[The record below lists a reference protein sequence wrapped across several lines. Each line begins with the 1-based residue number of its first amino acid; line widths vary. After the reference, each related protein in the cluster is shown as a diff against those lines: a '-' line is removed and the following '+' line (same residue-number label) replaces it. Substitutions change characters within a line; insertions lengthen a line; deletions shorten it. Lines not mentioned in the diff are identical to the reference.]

1 MDSLGWAR
9 ELIDA
14 PDLEA
19 LGAVIY
25 RRLRGYTANGVP
37 DSERALAERIAF
49 EHQARHYMAR
59 AHERDFE
66 FARRFEYFAS
76 HWVDFVDQNKAG
88 EEALDRL
95 SRKQEYERG
104 RTEATTAV
112 AQGWLPVAA
121 PATSPSNSSVPVQPA
136 ATAPVNLSHEV
147 HQAIDAIVQGELE
160 KRVAALNA
168 VAPVTAAQR
177 GTPPAAAPQAPGV
190 PPARPRLSEA
200 LALYLA
206 PPGKK
211 RRHKTRG
218 RKDAEAIIRFA
229 IDFLGDPVFDNIT
242 LKDWDRLD
250 EAMTD
255 IPHPTNVP
263 DTDRGSLH
271 LRYLYAQKHG
281 WKDLV
286 RASVTTVED
295 RYQGSLGKFI
305 GWAIRENHYR
315 GEAPKFEC
323 MDDENLAALP
333 RDAFDDEELIKL
345 ISLALF
351 TGSSGGFRVFK
362 PGKYFVQSHIYWAYL
377 ILILSGM
384 RPGEVGQLKCADL
397 VTDGENYF
405 FDLRPFNARKGR
417 VAIKDLRLLKT
428 NNSGRVVPI
437 HPLLIE
443 LGLLDRMNDLMALGE
458 TQLFPEWQK
467 YIRPDG
473 AVRWSQPISKSWQYV
488 KTLLNTTRA
497 DVTLYSA
504 RHLMADWLDAAGIA
518 QRTRDRILGHASTV
532 PNRYGRKGMLSPEQV
547 KAIEEISPPVV
558 KAMRK
563 ILMTAKDKADRGE
576 LIVLKPWIA
585 AAKRRVSETK
595 KN

>member
-1 MDSLGWAR
+1 MDNLGWAR
-9 ELIDA
+9 ELVDA
-14 PDLEA
+14 PDLQA
-19 LGAVIY
+19 IGTVID
-25 RRLRGYTANGVP
+25 RRLQSYTAKGVP
-37 DSERALAERIAF
+37 DTERALAERIAF

-59 AHERDFE
+59 ANARG
-66 FARRFEYFAS
+66 FALSQRFEWFATR
-76 HWVDFVDQNKAG
+76 WVNFVNQNKAG
-88 EEALDRL
+88 EENLGRL
-95 SRKQEYERG
+95 SRQQEYERG
-104 RTEATTAV
+104 RTEATTAA
-112 AQGWLPVAA
+112 AQGWLQVAVA
-121 PATSPSNSSVPVQPA
+121 PATSPTIGSMPAQPA
-136 ATAPVNLSHEV
+136 ASAPVNLSHEV
-147 HQAIDAIVQGELE
+147 HQAIDAIVQIELG
-160 KRVAALNA
+160 KRVAGLKAL
-168 VAPVTAAQR
+168 APAPAAQESA
-177 GTPPAAAPQAPGV
+177 PPAAAPQTPA
-190 PPARPRLSEA
+190 ARPTLSEA

-218 RKDAEAIIRFA
+218 RRDAEAIIRFA
-229 IDFLGDPVFDNIT
+229 VDFLGDPVFDNIT

-263 DTDRGSLH
+263 ETDRGSLH

-305 GWAIRENHYR
+305 GWAIRESHYR
-315 GEAPKFEC
+315 GKAPKFEC
-323 MDDENLAALP
+323 IDEENLAVLP
-333 RDAFDDEELIKL
+333 RDAFEDEEIIKL
-345 ISLALF
+345 ISLSLF
-351 TGSSGGFRVFK
+351 TGSSSGFRVFK

-417 VAIKDLRLLKT
+417 VAVKDLRHLKT
-428 NNSGRVVPI
+428 NNSGRVVPM

-458 TQLFPEWQK
+458 TQLFPEWDK
-467 YIRPDG
+467 YTRPDG

-488 KTLLNTTRA
+488 KVLLKTTRA

-547 KAIEEISPPVV
+547 KAIEDVSPPVV

-563 ILMTAKDKADRGE
+563 ILMAAKDKADGGE
-576 LIVLKPWIA
+576 LVVLRPWIA
-585 AAKRRVSETK
+585 AAKRRLSEP
-595 KN
+595 KNN